1 MIRLHAYDDGRVG
14 LAAFC
19 DTCGEQITEHGFV
32 IWRYTDDDCGEVAE
46 WRVIHQAR
54 CDPGGTLWE
63 NSMGLEVELVYL
75 ANSAGIDLDEARR
88 NMALLATRPARASAL
103 LQPRGRLPER
113 DTTVTDWGCANDGE
127 HAGLIRGA
135 DVTDP
140 PHHHVSLPAAE
151 MRRHPRARSRA
162 RLSAFVVFIASPVV
176 LLVAFALW
184 FPSTHET
191 KGERIDRL
199 EQQVGELQ
207 GRVEKLES
215 K

>member
-1 MIRLHAYDDGRVG
+1 
-14 LAAFC
+14 
-19 DTCGEQITEHGFV
+19 
-32 IWRYTDDDCGEVAE
+32 
-46 WRVIHQAR
+46 
-54 CDPGGTLWE
+54 
-63 NSMGLEVELVYL
+63 MGLEVELVYL

-184 FPSTHET
+184 LPSTHET